1 MALYPAAVIVENAT
15 FVAPET
21 DAPAAFL
28 IVMNTELVA
37 ALEGIDVNVRVQ
49 LLWSP
54 DLPMFTPQA
63 VGVPPGPEMSP
74 ETMTYSTAAS
84 TTVIATIKIV
94 AMTGDTACS
103 SLRKRVFIVS
113 FLPGGCLL
121 QGVRV
126 DHGRSA
132 HDLDLVSSRGRH
144 RTQPEHVTGGHHA
157 SRVRGDVHAVV
168 PRCRARRERDV
179 RRSRDRRTGRV
190 PNRDEHG
197 IGRGARKRVVVNI
210 RS

>member
-1 MALYPAAVIVENAT
+1 MDVPRTIWTWYPVGYDTALSRRTSPVDTMPAVFGAKYMALYPAAVIVENAT

-103 SLRKRVFIVS
+103 SLWMMLLIVQS
-113 FLPGGCLL
+113 FLRHLPHLL
-121 QGVRV
+121 
-126 DHGRSA
+126 HG
-132 HDLDLVSSRGRH
+132 
-144 RTQPEHVTGGHHA
+144 
-157 SRVRGDVHAVV
+157 
-168 PRCRARRERDV
+168 
-179 RRSRDRRTGRV
+179 
-190 PNRDEHG
+190 
-197 IGRGARKRVVVNI
+197 GRGALKRVVVNI

>member
-1 MALYPAAVIVENAT
+1 MALYPAAVVVENAT

-28 IVMNTELVA
+28 MVMHTELVA

-63 VGVPPGPEMSP
+63 VRVPPGPEMSP

-103 SLRKRVFIVS
+103 SLWMMLLIVLS
-113 FLPGGCLL
+113 FLRHLPHPL
-121 QGVRV
+121 QG
-126 DHGRSA
+126 
-132 HDLDLVSSRGRH
+132 
-144 RTQPEHVTGGHHA
+144 
-157 SRVRGDVHAVV
+157 
-168 PRCRARRERDV
+168 
-179 RRSRDRRTGRV
+179 
-190 PNRDEHG
+190 
-197 IGRGARKRVVVNI
+197 GRGALKRDVLYVCG
-210 RS
+210 